1 MRKKTLYQ
9 KIYRQWLIRKA
20 LRTRSQMEHQ
30 NKKMEH
36 TIQLMTTLFFIG
48 LILTGIF
55 GTPTLLSWWQ
65 ISRIYIACAVL
76 FFFFPNRWFPIV
88 FTTHKELKILM
99 SLCGVAP
106 LITGILL
113 MLNFTLAGNVH
124 TEKFRV
130 LNYKTYYNEG
140 LMIIELE
147 NKQFQSHHEL
157 RKFSDEEIVIDPD
170 SVRYTI
176 KTGLFGVKV
185 ATDGHLIEKK

>member
-1 MRKKTLYQ
+1 
-9 KIYRQWLIRKA
+9 
-20 LRTRSQMEHQ
+20 
-30 NKKMEH
+30 
-36 TIQLMTTLFFIG
+36 
-48 LILTGIF
+48 
-55 GTPTLLSWWQ
+55 
-65 ISRIYIACAVL
+65 
-76 FFFFPNRWFPIV
+76 
-88 FTTHKELKILM
+88 M

-106 LITGILL
+106 LITGIFNS
-113 MLNFTLAGNVH
+113 LNFTLAGNVH

-170 SVRYTI
+170 YTI